1 MSDVSSGFPKK
12 DKRKFERIKS
22 NEPVIIK
29 LQNLEYHGVIKNKS
43 EKGFYIEIDKDLF
56 EGLKIDLEYYAETAQ
71 KEINFTG
78 RIVRKDNSGIGVE
91 IRYEF

>member
-12 DKRKFERIKS
+12 DRRKFERVKS
-22 NEPVIIK
+22 NEAVIIK
-29 LQNLEYHGVIKNKS
+29 LHNTEYQGVIKNKS
-43 EKGFYIEIDKDLF
+43 ERGFYVEIDKDLF
-56 EGLKIDLEYYAETAQ
+56 EGLKINLEYYSETAQ

-78 RIVRKDNSGIGVE
+78 RVLRKDKSGIGVE

>member
-29 LQNLEYHGVIKNKS
+29 LRNLECHGVIKNKS
-43 EKGFYIEIDKDLF
+43 ERGFYIEIEKYLF
-56 EGLKIDLEYYAETAQ
+56 EGLKIDLEYYSETAQ